1 MIYTLTILAIL
12 FLLSSYYCFKFAMI
26 IIEISE
32 AIEDAL
38 DVIDI
43 NYNNISRILETP
55 VFHDSYEVKSAVRNL
70 ESARNSLLVAANKLS
85 NSNLNKE
92 EVDIEHY
99 EGS

>member
-55 VFHDSYEVKSAVRNL
+55 IFHDSYEVKSAVSNL
-70 ESARNSLLVAANKLS
+70 ESARNSLLVVANKLS